1 MTKSYE
7 CVDFVYI
14 SSGSLEHVAIS
25 TTPLLYPSSALG
37 AFKLTAGNGIPV
49 QESTSTKMPRSK
61 RWDRSVASR
70 RAPPLRPL
78 LGRLWTDFLETHKNQ
93 SLRLKVLEMN
103 IGGSRASAPEQFESQ
118 GVLESKG

>member
-1 MTKSYE
+1 MNVLTSYTLA
-7 CVDFVYI
+7 VGAWNTWPYLYN
-14 SSGSLEHVAIS
+14 SLVIPVL
-25 TTPLLYPSSALG
+25 TALG

-78 LGRLWTDFLETHKNQ
+78 LGRLWNDFLETHKTQ

-103 IGGSRASAPEQFESQ
+103 LGGSRASAPEQFESQ
-118 GVLESKG
+118 GVLEPKG